1 MSGNFALHFHAMT
14 LFPPPL
20 QDRLHQ
26 GGVIAVLIL
35 EDAEAAVPV
44 ARALVEGGVRAMELT
59 LRTPA
64 ALEALRRIRAEVP
77 EMIAGAG
84 TILTPAQVDEVVE
97 AGAAFGVAPG
107 FNPRVVEQALGTGL
121 PFAPG
126 VCTPTD
132 IELALEAGCKLMKL
146 FPAEPSGGLP
156 YLRAIAAPFAHCGVK
171 FIPLGGIGPA
181 NAEAWLREPSVA
193 ALGGS
198 WLAPREV
205 VAKRDWAAITSAAR
219 EATALVRRVRAA
231 D

>member
-1 MSGNFALHFHAMT
+1 MT
-14 LFPPPL
+14 LFPSSL
-20 QDRLHQ
+20 QDRLHR

-35 EDAEAAVPV
+35 EDARDAVSA
-44 ARALVEGGVRAMELT
+44 ARALVEGGVGAMELT

-64 ALEALRRIRAEVP
+64 ALEALRLIRAEVP

-84 TILTPAQVDEVVE
+84 TILMPRQVDEAIG

-107 FNPRVVEQALGTGL
+107 FNPRVVEHALGSGL

-132 IELALEAGCKLMKL
+132 VELALESGCKLMKL
-146 FPAEPSGGLP
+146 FPAEPCGGLP
-156 YLRAIAAPFAHCGVK
+156 YLRAISAPFAHCGAR

-205 VAKRDWAAITSAAR
+205 VAKRDWHAITTAAR
-219 EATALVRRVRAA
+219 EAAALVRRVRPS